1 MAEELITSPDGLV
14 AIRYYQTLPHVVG
27 VGGDKSRVEYAFV
40 VKNNICIGWVKPED
54 VDKVLAVTKN
64 CCGNN
69 RKQVYFPATE
79 HQFGVWSGIYER

>member
-54 VDKVLAVTKN
+54 VDK
-64 CCGNN
+64 N